1 MRRTDFVPITFVP
14 TTLNENVMDQNEG
27 ISQLEEMFSEML
39 QRQDRMN
46 EDNQKMRTSQLQH
59 MQMSIR
65 QSDNI
70 SYLLENQVSKKEF
83 LELKEEVSAKF
94 DMLLKAINELK
105 K

>member
-1 MRRTDFVPITFVP
+1 
-14 TTLNENVMDQNEG
+14 MDQNER

-83 LELKEEVSAKF
+83 LELKGEFSGMKGDITGMKEEFSAKF